1 MPGNFIS
8 EIMPGMNKKILFVT
22 HRSKQCG
29 VYEFGKKIFQA
40 ISISDAYTFIKA
52 ECNSLEDL
60 KEAVTTHSPEAIIY
74 NYHPSV
80 LPWVCTKVL
89 KGVYRNNIF
98 AERAVQIGIIH
109 EVTQNVADTATAYRN
124 KWILGGS
131 EKKLNSLFDFY
142 IAPDPTLLLKNP
154 LVFKTGRLLDKYKGN
169 VQPTN
174 VSFGSFGF
182 GTPNKGFEDVV
193 KRVQSEFDEA
203 TIRLNIPAADF
214 GDEKGENARRI
225 AANCKAII
233 TKPGIKLEV
242 SHEFKDTPALLDFLA
257 SNAMNVFLYQDKH
270 GRGLSSAVDNALSV
284 QRPIAVSRS
293 PMFRHILSAH
303 PSVCAEDSSLKQ
315 ILENG
320 FKPLEKIAKDW
331 TSENLKWEYERIL
344 NRIFKIKGDA
354 TKNRMGIVRTI
365 QSLVRKQFS
374 LPDKSF
380 TWLRN
385 TVSASEDESTEMV
398 RPDYEPVSLPKTFSL
413 NRILDNEARELYK
426 PSVKKLFSLAPKTMV
441 KKIERANVQQA
452 FVFDT
457 VYRFMANYESPKM
470 LCVGSYEDTASIS
483 LRKMGYEV
491 EEIDPMINYYLQE
504 FYTKPDTIKNSYDI
518 IFSTSV
524 IEHDPDDESFIK
536 CIDGLLRPGGV
547 AVITCDYKDGWKPGD
562 DKPEV
567 DARFYTKYDLEV
579 RLPSYIPDCELIDTP
594 QWNFPNPDFT
604 YLGKYHYSFASLV
617 FRKKFK
623 E

>member
-1 MPGNFIS
+1 M
-8 EIMPGMNKKILFVT
+8 KKTILFVT
-22 HRSKQCG
+22 HSSKQCG

-40 ISISDAYTFIKA
+40 VSTSELYIFIKA
-52 ECNSLEDL
+52 ECNSLKDL
-60 KEAVTTHSPEAIIY
+60 KEAIATHSPEAIIY

-80 LPWVCTKVL
+80 LPWLCTKVL
-89 KGVYRNNIF
+89 KGVYKNTVSE
-98 AERAVQIGIIH
+98 ERAIQVGLIH
-109 EVTQNVADTATAYRN
+109 EVTQKVTDTATAYRN
-124 KWILGGS
+124 KWVLGGS

-154 LVFKTGRLLDKYKGN
+154 LVFKTGRLLDKYEGN
-169 VQPTN
+169 IQLTD

-193 KRVQSEFDEA
+193 KKVQSEFDEA
-203 TIRLNIPAADF
+203 IIRLNIPAADF

-242 SHEFKDTPALLDFLA
+242 SHEFKDNPALLDFLA
-257 SNAMNVFLYQDKH
+257 GNAMNVFLYQDKH

-293 PMFRHILSAH
+293 PMFRHILSTS
-303 PSVCAEDSSLKQ
+303 PSVCVEDNSLKE
-315 ILENG
+315 ILANG

-331 TSENLKWEYERIL
+331 TSENLRWEYERIL
-344 NRIFKIKGDA
+344 NRIFKIKNDPA
-354 TKNRMGIVRTI
+354 KARMGIVRTI
-365 QSLVRKQFS
+365 QSLIRRQFS

-385 TVSASEDESTEMV
+385 TVSASDDELSEIV
-398 RPDYEPVSLPKTFSL
+398 KSDYEPVSLPPMYSW
-413 NRILDNEARELYK
+413 NRILNDEARELYK
-426 PSVKKLFSLAPKTMV
+426 PSVKKLFAMAPKTMA

-457 VYRFMANYESPKM
+457 VYRFMTHYKNPKM

-483 LRKMGYEV
+483 LRKMGHEV

-504 FYTKPDTIKNSYDI
+504 FYTKPTTIKNSYDI

-524 IEHDPDDESFIK
+524 IEHDPDDESFIR
-536 CIDGLLRPGGV
+536 CIDGLLKPGGI
-547 AVITCDYKDGWKPGD
+547 AVITSDYKDGWKPGD
-562 DKPEV
+562 DKPDV
-567 DARFYTKYDLEV
+567 DARFYTKFDLEV
-579 RLPSYIPDCELIDTP
+579 RLPSYIPDCEIIGTP
-594 QWNFPNPDFT
+594 QWDFPNPDFT

-617 FRKKFK
+617 FRKKLK